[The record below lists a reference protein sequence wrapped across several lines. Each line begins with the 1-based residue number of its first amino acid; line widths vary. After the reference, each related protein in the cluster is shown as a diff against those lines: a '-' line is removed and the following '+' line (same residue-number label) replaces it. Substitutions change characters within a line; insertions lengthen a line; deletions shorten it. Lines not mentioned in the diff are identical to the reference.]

1 MAFDLNLNM
10 PQGIK
15 LNLSEAKTRIE
26 AIENAKAQAN
36 GYASLDSNG
45 KVPVSQIPDVSKI
58 TRSTVAN
65 LTALYALTVPANV
78 QSGDL
83 VTVTDQGDTFQLVDE
98 SNVGNSSG
106 WIKIQLSNSDDVAE
120 GSTNLYFTDARA
132 KAAAVVNSTSGSE
145 TDQAASVAAMKS
157 YVGTQIGAIVKKY
170 VKKLA
175 TGNISQSE
183 AFVYADIT
191 ASNIT
196 LTLPTLASGDN
207 GESHTIQNLISSTKN
222 IVVAPGSGV
231 TIGGQASITL
241 LPGDRVELVYNH
253 ATTDFVVLQ

>member
-1 MAFDLNLNM
+1 MAFDLGLNM

-15 LNLSEAKTRIE
+15 ANLSEAKTRIE
-26 AIENAKAQAN
+26 AIENAKAQTN
-36 GYASLDSNG
+36 GYASLDANG

-58 TRSTVAN
+58 TKTTVAG
-65 LTALYALTVPANV
+65 LAALYALTVPAVV

-98 SNVGNSSG
+98 SNVANSSG
-106 WIKIQLSNSDDVAE
+106 WLKIQLSNSDDVAE
-120 GSTNLYFTDARA
+120 GFTNLYFTDARA
-132 KAAAVVNSTSGSE
+132 KAVAVVNSTAGSE
-145 TDQAASVAAMKS
+145 TDQASSVASMKS
-157 YVGTQIGAIVKKY
+157 YVSAQIGVIVKKY

-175 TGNISQSE
+175 TGNIAKEE

-191 ASNIT
+191 SANIT
-196 LTLPTLASGDN
+196 LTLPALVSGDN

-222 IVVAPGSGV
+222 IVVQPGSGV
-231 TIGGQASITL
+231 TIGGQSSITL